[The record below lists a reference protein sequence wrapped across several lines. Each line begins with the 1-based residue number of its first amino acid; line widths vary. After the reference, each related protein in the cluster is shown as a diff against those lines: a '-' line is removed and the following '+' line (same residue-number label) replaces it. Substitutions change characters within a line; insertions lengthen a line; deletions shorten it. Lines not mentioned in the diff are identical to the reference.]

1 MRWSFLEIIRQD
13 LRVNEALG
21 RSSGIYDIEFFEHID
36 SGTTKQLMSLGAS
49 TSGGGYS
56 ILDISGTNSTPP
68 SIEVFSA
75 SDWPTLN
82 GAQFAAT
89 TQEIFQLGGSNYVV
103 HTNSSQDQILINDLD
118 NPRQLEQ
125 VAFLGISSG
134 DHLNGVQETAIFNS
148 SNSVILMSASLV
160 SDSVSFYKLSPDPSI
175 TSSTY
180 DADTGQLVVAGDF
193 PSNSAGSDIDISKLT
208 VRGEGNSTYTLTSAD
223 VNRTTRSDFTIT
235 LNAADQLALAGI
247 LNNDGTTAGDGTTY
261 AIEAAEDWSLGSDT
275 ADTIADTSGNT
286 ITVSNTP
293 APSITS
299 ATYDFSTG
307 VTSVTGSNF
316 PGKIGLNNDIDV
328 SKLAITG
335 DENGSYT
342 LTTND
347 VDVNSS
353 TTFTITLNTA
363 DRIAVSGLLNKDGTS
378 SADSTSYNL
387 LASDDWAAGA
397 KSSSDIIDASNVI
410 TVSSYALLQV
420 SSAEYFVNLGILK
433 VFASNLPG
441 ELGPSN
447 DIDTTKLVI
456 TGGSSADYTLTT
468 ANVEV
473 TSRTE
478 FTISLNDADKMLCHH
493 Y

>member
-1 MRWSFLEIIRQD
+1 
-13 LRVNEALG
+13 
-21 RSSGIYDIEFFEHID
+21 
-36 SGTTKQLMSLGAS
+36 KQLMSWGAP
-49 TSGGGYS
+49 TIWGGHS
-56 ILDISGTNSTPP
+56 IIDITGVNSSPA
-68 SIEVFSA
+68 SIESFSH
-75 SDWPTLN
+75 SEWPTLN
-82 GAQFAAT
+82 GVQFKAT
-89 TQEIFQLGGSNYVV
+89 SQEIFQLGGSNYVA
-103 HTNSSQDQILINDLD
+103 HTSSTLDQILINDLG

-125 VAFLGISSG
+125 VAFLDISSG
-134 DHLNGVQETAIFNS
+134 DHLNGVSETTTFNS
-148 SNSVILMSASLV
+148 GNSAILMSASILN
-160 SDSVSFYKLSPDPSI
+160 DSVSFYKLSPDPSI

-180 DADTGQLVVAGDF
+180 DATSGQLVVDGDF
-193 PSNSAGSDIDISKLT
+193 PSNSAGSDIDVSKLT

-223 VNRTTRSDFTIT
+223 VNRTTRNEFTIT

-247 LNNDGTTAGDGTTY
+247 LNNDGTTSDDGTTY
-261 AIEAAEDWSLGSDT
+261 SIEAAEDWSLGSDT
-275 ADTIADTSGNT
+275 ADTIADTSGNAV
-286 ITVSNTP
+286 TVSNTP

-307 VTSVTGSNF
+307 VISVSGSNF

-328 SKLAITG
+328 SKLAVTG

-342 LTTND
+342 LTTSD
-347 VDVNSS
+347 VDVSSS

-378 SADSTSYNL
+378 SADSTTYNL

-397 KSSSDIIDASNVI
+397 KSSLDIVDASNSI
-410 TVSSYALLQV
+410 TVSSYALPQV
-420 SSAEYFVNLGILK
+420 SSAEYYANLGVLK

-441 ELGPSN
+441 ELGPNN
-447 DIDTTKLVI
+447 DIDATKIVI

-478 FTISLNDADKMLCHH
+478 FTISLNDA
-493 Y
+493 